1 MFAILLNL
9 FVIRNFKGTLF
20 ICRNSGVD
28 SQKKL
33 ESPAL
38 RNIMFDTEACQLLRH
53 RIPQLGRCG

>member
-33 ESPAL
+33 ESPCAKEYNVWYRSL
-38 RNIMFDTEACQLLRH
+38 SIITS
-53 RIPQLGRCG
+53 